1 MRFSLS
7 RIAALGLLWA
17 LCSFLPA
24 AAGAQ
29 EDAQKD
35 AAEDR
40 ATSFQAVQGSAKED
54 LPGGPLL
61 LGAYGFVLVIVVGY
75 AARLGAL
82 QAKTS
87 RELDRLTKALEGRGK
102 RD

>member
-1 MRFSLS
+1 MRLLLS
-7 RIAALGLLWA
+7 RISAIGLLCA
-17 LCSFLPA
+17 LCSLVTA
-24 AAGAQ
+24 AAAAQ
-29 EDAQKD
+29 EDAQED
-35 AAEDR
+35 AADDR
-40 ATSFQAVQGSAKED
+40 ATSFQAVQGAAKED

-61 LGAYGFVLVIVVGY
+61 LGAYGFVLVLVVGY

-87 RELDRLTKALEGRGK
+87 RELERLTKALEGRGK